1 MKWHPHFT
9 NLMAVASMHA
19 GFHII
24 DWDNVKI
31 VDKFTGLVSLGYGI
45 DWYQGQEDETMD
57 SKTLLLASCS
67 FYDHS
72 LHLWSCQI

>member
-1 MKWHPHFT
+1 
-9 NLMAVASMHA
+9 MHA

-24 DWDNVKI
+24 DWDNAKI
-31 VDKFTGLVSLGYGI
+31 VDKFTGHVSLGYGI
-45 DWYQGQEDETMD
+45 DWYQGQEDETTG